1 MFILKLF
8 DRTVDLSEFC
18 SKYIDSD
25 PPLYPICRAWARN
38 NDTSNEHTPID
49 EDQSAVSELETSD
62 FGGPEKPTGLYI
74 LPNPDPLPLDEY
86 GNEIDLRLPKS
97 ITTKKGPSIE
107 VIDDSINSM
116 TEETRESLL
125 EANLSQWK
133 LVRQQWRE
141 AAAINQARYKP
152 SFNVIQAL

>member
-38 NDTSNEHTPID
+38 NDASSDQSNVE
-49 EDQSAVSELETSD
+49 EDQSGVSEVETSD

-74 LPNPDPLPLDEY
+74 LPNPDPLPLDEL
-86 GNEIDLRLPKS
+86 GEEIDLRLPKS
-97 ITTKKGPSIE
+97 STVKKDPCIE
-107 VIDDSINSM
+107 IIDESINCM
-116 TEETRESLL
+116 TELTRECLL
-125 EANLSQWK
+125 EANLCQWK
-133 LVRQQWRE
+133 TVRQEWRE
-141 AAAINQARYKP
+141 AAAINQARYRP